1 MKAMTNLAQTKED
14 IFHRI

>member
-1 MKAMTNLAQTKED
+1 MKTMTNLAQTKED